1 MGIAFGPNGTM
12 YIGDTEKGRIWSVR
26 FTGDKSKFGKADLA
40 KMEARKQLSHIKTP
54 DFEKDN
60 FSDTNISEGQQL
72 YNKYC
77 MACHQS
83 DGKGASGR
91 FPPLNKTDWVIGN
104 KERLVH
110 LMLNGMEGP
119 IEVNGE
125 NYNGIMPQHSFLK
138 DNEIAEVLSY
148 IRTHFGNTSNS
159 ISTEEVTKYRITNS
173 KK

>member
-1 MGIAFGPNGTM
+1 
-12 YIGDTEKGRIWSVR
+12 
-26 FTGDKSKFGKADLA
+26 
-40 KMEARKQLSHIKTP
+40 
-54 DFEKDN
+54 
-60 FSDTNISEGQQL
+60 
-72 YNKYC
+72 

-159 ISTEEVTKYRITNS
+159 ISTEEVTKYRTTNS